1 MMFKASLLNF
11 TIIFIFRYSSLSCGK
26 VLSNIIY
33 LMKYCHPVNS
43 KMLLSISGKCVFP
56 TLTWFRLSWPSLGPN
71 DWWQT
76 GLSQPDP
83 PYCKHNS
90 WPNKVAKTRYLLPYV
105 PLDKQRV
112 PPSSHLCKIKLWRT
126 RGIPKRMQD
135 AINLQCVGHLL
146 GVVARSLTHSP
157 ELMLLTWAVAAAFH
171 KNRKTPAGGST
182 SCGSG
187 AGSGSGWVVV
197 TQSQPARWRHYNDNL
212 SKLRLAPPKK
222 RKRRL
227 CCLAAL
233 CNLHFSR
240 GQLQLQIESQRQK
253 LSLATRQKPRAAKN
267 APAAEEEEANRLDW
281 LKRWPGHKSL
291 SASGCKLCAS
301 DRDRASSMQKGKGRR
316 DWTAGGKGRQ
326 SRAEPR
332 AAFATISVFRLRSS
346 DSLFACI
353 LCMHIASNRKGEEVR
368 GKEGDPVNSS
378 NNNYNYNSKQA
389 KRTFCGYSPPQPF
402 RALLGTVSPAT
413 ATHA

>member
-1 MMFKASLLNF
+1 MKQLWFMMFKASLLNF
-11 TIIFIFRYSSLSCGK
+11 TIIFIFRDSSLRCGK

-56 TLTWFRLSWPSLGPN
+56 TLTWFRLSWPGRGPN

-83 PYCKHNS
+83 PYCTHNS

-182 SCGSG
+182 SCGFG
-187 AGSGSGWVVV
+187 ASSGSGWIVV

-222 RKRRL
+222 SQRRL

-253 LSLATRQKPRAAKN
+253 LSWATRQKPRAAKN

-353 LCMHIASNRKGEEVR
+353 LCMHIASNRKGEEAR
-368 GKEGDPVNSS
+368 
-378 NNNYNYNSKQA
+378 
-389 KRTFCGYSPPQPF
+389 
-402 RALLGTVSPAT
+402 RASL
-413 ATHA
+413 